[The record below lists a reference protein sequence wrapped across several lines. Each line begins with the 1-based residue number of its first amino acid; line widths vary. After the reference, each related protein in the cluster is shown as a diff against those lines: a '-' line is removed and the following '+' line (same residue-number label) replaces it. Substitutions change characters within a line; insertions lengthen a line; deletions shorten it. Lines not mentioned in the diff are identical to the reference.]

1 MKTIIEKDHI
11 ICGSC
16 SIKFERMKEYMHCSN
31 CFACTGCEIY
41 YCPQCDNEI
50 VITPVRPMNYT
61 SKSDDSPKKC
71 RKRKREN

>member
-1 MKTIIEKDHI
+1 MKSVIEKNHI

-16 SIKFERMKEYMHCSN
+16 KLKFDRTKEYRHCSN

-50 VITPVRPMNYT
+50 VITPVKQMSVDPKPGE
-61 SKSDDSPKKC
+61 KSG
-71 RKRKREN
+71 RIR